1 MSKLKVRLFVESV
14 EASAEGSS
22 TKGRTP
28 AGKGRWVA
36 EPGMIGGRGKVYEE
50 PFGPLPSQGS
60 ESGLARGAHDF
71 VLPAEQR
78 EAVEIVRR
86 VASKAGLDFKVV
98 DVGKMNVLHRA
109 IQKEFGRIRR
119 FPTLVLSSGK
129 RIEGN
134 MTEQQVIQLLPGTA
148 KKERRLFPAYTI
160 PPKYNAFFKRAKSS
174 ALPFYE
180 KLIVFLRFVFF
191 LEKNPKH
198 GTMQNETLMINLE
211 VIFVVI
217 VLPLSVLCLFIW
229 VYYGFAVCLASV
241 ALISFALL
249 EIFHVAFDR

>member
-1 MSKLKVRLFVESV
+1 MSRLKARLFVESV
-14 EASAEGSS
+14 KASAEGGS

-36 EPGMIGGRGKVYEE
+36 EAGMIGGRGKVYEE
-50 PFGPLPSQGS
+50 PFGPLSSQGS
-60 ESGLARGAHDF
+60 ESVFSRSARDF

-78 EAVEIVRR
+78 GAVEIVRR
-86 VASKAGLDFKVV
+86 VASKAGLDFNVV
-98 DVGKMNVLHRA
+98 DVGKMNALHRA
-109 IQKEFGRIRR
+109 IQKEFGMIRR

-148 KKERRLFPAYTI
+148 KRERKLFPAFTI
-160 PPKYNAFFKRAKSS
+160 PPKYTAFFKRTKSS
-174 ALPFYE
+174 APPFYE

-198 GTMQNETLMINLE
+198 GLMQNETLMIHLE
-211 VIFVVI
+211 AIFVVI
-217 VLPLSVLCLFIW
+217 MLPLSVLCLLIW

-241 ALISFALL
+241 ALITFALL